1 MLPISNFIST
11 LLHQY
16 SINNF
21 HFHPYLYQ
29 CYRRELFIATMGV
42 LEDLRK
48 VTAAGGTLTFYRDNE
63 PVDGIKDA
71 TDVDI
76 GGTKHPLD
84 ATTNFY
90 NDDAPQLLR
99 AVVFCWLH
107 NDALIVDYKNACAE
121 LGIPDFKFLV
131 KTELAT
137 YLLGK
142 LDACAF
148 IKEDAADTT
157 GKTDQ
162 LRDPQLERILANE
175 RELVDHNQA
184 LRGLKNI
191 DFGYLISD
199 AKKFAK
205 LLKRAKPQLAPT
217 NGKRSKSNLKPPI
230 IIVSPATT
238 ALLQLSNVKAFLE
251 DGAFVEPGHRP
262 DTNLIMVSHPL
273 EHLVSAAH
281 KIMVV
286 DNVDLFT
293 KPEYWDRVCAIFT
306 TGQAWQFSKYKYA
319 QPEQLFQHYPGFHLG
334 YLGEPA
340 PAALA
345 SWNVR
350 EIKVDRGD
358 KRFRDKMI
366 VRDFWSDLE
375 KILIARGYGK

>member
-1 MLPISNFIST
+1 
-11 LLHQY
+11 
-16 SINNF
+16 
-21 HFHPYLYQ
+21 
-29 CYRRELFIATMGV
+29 MGV

-48 VTAAGGTLTFYRDNE
+48 VTASGGSLTFYRDNDT
-63 PVDGIKDA
+63 VDGIKDA

-90 NDDAPQLLR
+90 NDDTPQLLR

-142 LDACAF
+142 LDTCAF
-148 IKEDAADTT
+148 IKEDAT
-157 GKTDQ
+157 GSGGKPDQ
-162 LRDPQLERILANE
+162 MRDPQLERILAFE

-205 LLKRAKPQLAPT
+205 QLKRAKTQPQAS
-217 NGKRSKSNLKPPI
+217 NGKRPRSNLKQPI

-238 ALLQLSNVKAFLE
+238 ALLQLSNVKPFLE
-251 DGAFVEPGHRP
+251 DGMFVEPGHRP
-262 DTNLIMVSHPL
+262 DTNLIMVNHPL
-273 EHLVSAAH
+273 ENLVPAAH
-281 KIMVV
+281 RIMVV

-306 TGQAWQFSKYKYA
+306 TGQAWQFAKYKYP
-319 QPEQLFQHYPGFHLG
+319 QPEQLFQHYPGFYLG
-334 YLGEPA
+334 YQGEPA

-345 SWNVR
+345 GWNIR

-366 VRDFWSDLE
+366 VRDFWIDLE